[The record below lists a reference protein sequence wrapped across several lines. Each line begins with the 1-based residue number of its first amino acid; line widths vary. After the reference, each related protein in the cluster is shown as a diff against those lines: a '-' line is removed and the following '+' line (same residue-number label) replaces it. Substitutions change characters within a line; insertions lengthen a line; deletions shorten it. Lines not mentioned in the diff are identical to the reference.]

1 MQSDEFKNYFLFG
14 EREFVLNVKEKLR
27 KHEIFTKRNHVI
39 RKMKLL
45 RQMEYSENKPKWH
58 AINKGGVQMQFCFS
72 FEEYSVFLAEGI
84 QTDLCYQWQQTQ
96 NKESQCRKEQ
106 KEEKSNLPGRW

>member
-1 MQSDEFKNYFLFG
+1 MVQSDEFKNYFLFG

-45 RQMEYSENKPKWH
+45 RQMEYSENKPK
-58 AINKGGVQMQFCFS
+58 
-72 FEEYSVFLAEGI
+72 
-84 QTDLCYQWQQTQ
+84 
-96 NKESQCRKEQ
+96 
-106 KEEKSNLPGRW
+106 